1 LFLKNLKDKSGRHRK
16 KTDKEVKRKMEKQK
30 INAIEA
36 VALIVGTILA
46 LSISVESS
54 NVSSD
59 NWYERN
65 MDWGEIEAY
74 AELIYGSPDLPLL
87 CPLSNVK
94 ITAKNVFDTAFNY
107 TGLTNYNGKCKLSS
121 IHTGFY
127 KITAEKD
134 GFVDMTL
141 IKNYRIIKVISS
153 QRVYVKFTLA
163 EEGSPWDVTVMNGS
177 INKFLLKPLEIL
189 VERLNMK

>member
-1 LFLKNLKDKSGRHRK
+1 
-16 KTDKEVKRKMEKQK
+16 MEKQK
-30 INAIEA
+30 IIAIEA
-36 VALIVGTILA
+36 VALILGTILA
-46 LSISVESS
+46 LSISAESS

-59 NWYERN
+59 NLCEKN
-65 MDWGEIEAY
+65 MDWGEIEVY
-74 AELIYGSPDLPLL
+74 TELIYGSPDLPLL
-87 CPLSNVK
+87 CSISNVK
-94 ITAKNVFDTAFNY
+94 ITAKNVFNTEFNY
-107 TGLTNYNGKCKLSS
+107 SGLTNYNGKCTLSS

-153 QRVYVKFTLA
+153 QTVYVKFTLA
-163 EEGSPWDVTVMNGS
+163 EEGSPWDLTVMNGS
-177 INKFLLKPLEIL
+177 INKILLKPLEIL

>member
-1 LFLKNLKDKSGRHRK
+1 
-16 KTDKEVKRKMEKQK
+16 MEKQK
-30 INAIEA
+30 IIAIEA
-36 VALIVGTILA
+36 VALILGTILA
-46 LSISVESS
+46 LSISAESS

-59 NWYERN
+59 NWYGRN
-65 MDWGEIEAY
+65 MDWGEIEVY

-94 ITAKNVFDTAFNY
+94 ITAKNVFDSMFNY
-107 TGLTNYNGKCKLSS
+107 KGLTNYNGKCTLSS

-127 KITAEKD
+127 KITADKE

-153 QRVYVKFTLA
+153 QTVYAKFTLA
-163 EEGSPWDVTVMNGS
+163 EEGSPWDVKVMNGS
-177 INKFLLKPLEIL
+177 INKILLKPLEIL
-189 VERLNMK
+189 IERFNMK